1 MSRKNPDASDAD
13 IVLKLYD
20 LRREK
25 VMRESRNAMF
35 GFTPKTWDEMAA
47 ILQPAHP
54 QNAAY
59 RQVSSYYEMA
69 YGLARHGAVNAE
81 LLAESTVEGLIL
93 YAKVRPFL
101 ARLRAEQS
109 PFAFANAE
117 WMVKK
122 SKHAKARFALIQE
135 RVRKQGTPAK
145 EEPVPKAKKAKD
157 EAEG

>member
-1 MSRKNPDASDAD
+1 MTRKKPDASDAD

-25 VMRESRNAMF
+25 VMRESRDAVF
-35 GFTPKTWDEMAA
+35 GFAPKTWDEMVA
-47 ILQPAHP
+47 ILQPDHP
-54 QNAAY
+54 RNAAY

-69 YGLARHGAVNAE
+69 YGFARHGAVNAE
-81 LLAESTVEGLIL
+81 LLAESTVEGLVL

-101 ARLRAEQS
+101 ARLRAEHS

-135 RVRKQGTPAK
+135 RVRRQGTPAK
-145 EEPVPKAKKAKD
+145 DEPVPKAKK
-157 EAEG
+157 G